1 MYVTP
6 PREGSTACG
15 ASTPW
20 GEFMQLSMGAHGSS
34 GTVRPVG
41 VSLSGGM
48 KRKEL
53 DRRTRV
59 GRMMERPQ
67 TCKNAQKES
76 P

>member
-1 MYVTP
+1 
-6 PREGSTACG
+6 
-15 ASTPW
+15 
-20 GEFMQLSMGAHGSS
+20 MQLSMGTDGSS
-34 GTVRPVG
+34 GTIRPVG

-53 DRRTRV
+53 DRRTWV